1 MKATKENRAGQPAG
15 ASSAGRFQNRRYTAK
30 LSWWRVI
37 GWLLYRQRY
46 LPPPQRFPIRT
57 AGHAELL
64 ASKPAVPRLV
74 WLGHASFMLRYG
86 EHTVL
91 TDPVFSHRAS
101 PFKHFGPARS
111 TPVALSVD
119 KLPPVTQVFIS
130 HNHYDHLDKAS
141 VQACIIALVT
151 PLLGG
156 CRGGCNVGFAVW
168 VSSGCTSL
176 IGGRAHNTTAAF
188 VLILCQHSILVAA
201 ACLIETAPYG
211 AAG

>member
-111 TPVALSVD
+111 TPVRSEEHTSELQSRFD
-119 KLPPVTQVFIS
+119 
-130 HNHYDHLDKAS
+130 
-141 VQACIIALVT
+141 LVCR
-151 PLLGG
+151 LL
-156 CRGGCNVGFAVW
+156 
-168 VSSGCTSL
+168 L
-176 IGGRAHNTTAAF
+176 
-188 VLILCQHSILVAA
+188 
-201 ACLIETAPYG
+201 EKKK
-211 AAG
+211 